1 MQVPALDGTS
11 EQGDF
16 ECGYIASLL
25 FQEAVQSGALA
36 APDGVH
42 IECYPDRDIST
53 GGFVLVAYPDGKTSS
68 YGVTT
73 GYKKADRIG
82 VEAGFDT
89 NDPKAV
95 TKALD
100 LFAHELNSALAG
112 LEQATKQTRHRANR
126 RQRSALS
133 PVANQSPGATV
144 GDRESPLSPAVT
156 DGSKCEQLIPRQATD
171 APVGKPLGR
180 VLRRV
185 LASLGAG
192 HRG

>member
-1 MQVPALDGTS
+1 MRVPALDGTS
-11 EQGDF
+11 AQGDF
-16 ECGYIASLL
+16 ECGYIAWLL
-25 FQEAVQSGALA
+25 FREAVRSGALT

-53 GGFVLVAYPDGKTSS
+53 GGFVLVAYPDGKRSG

-73 GYKKADRIG
+73 GYQKADRVG

-112 LEQATKQTRHRANR
+112 LEHANQQTRHRANR

-133 PVANQSPGATV
+133 PVANQSPAPTV
-144 GDRESPLSPAVT
+144 GDRESSLSPVVT
-156 DGSKCEQLIPRQATD
+156 EGSKREQLIPRQAAD
-171 APVGKPLGR
+171 APVGKPLER